1 MEKDDWRDRLFES
14 LSFPTLLLT
23 PDMVVTAANGKF
35 LEKYKYREEELI
47 GKQCNQILCKTE
59 EPCPKATCPIY
70 HTLNEKRGSSEVIEI
85 TGSNGQQV
93 YEDRVCSPIFD
104 ERGDVRYIMLSL
116 RDVTRTKLLEL
127 ELRKTNEFLE
137 NIIASSVSAIIV
149 SDMNGVILVMN
160 ESARKLFGY
169 TDNVAVGTSIAEYL
183 YTPGGARSV
192 MKKLRS
198 PDNGG
203 IGKLHTTEMT
213 VIHSSG
219 EEIPVEMNASIIY
232 QDGKE
237 IATMGIYTDLRPKIE
252 IEKRLKEAE
261 RIKLMQS
268 NKMASLGHLA
278 AGVAHEINNPLSGIL
293 IDTSLM
299 LEELEE
305 DNPLRKPI
313 QDIVADT
320 NRCKEIVKNLL
331 AYSRQTEFKKEVL
344 NINGVIEQA
353 FSFLREHALLQNIT
367 VNKEFS
373 SSMLIC
379 EGDNNQLIQV
389 FTNMIINA
397 TQAMDGKGT
406 ITIGASKDKEEGKIY
421 VEISDTGCGIPQ
433 ENIPKIFEPFFTTK
447 EEGKGTGLGLSTV
460 RDILEKHGG
469 NIKVKYTCPEGTTF
483 LIELPLVKVDE
494 ATLI

>member
-1 MEKDDWRDRLFES
+1 MKKNNWRNRLFES

-23 PDMVVTAANGKF
+23 PQMVVTAANDKF
-35 LEKYKYREEELI
+35 LDKYGYREEDLI
-47 GKQCNQILCKTE
+47 GKQCNQILCKTD
-59 EPCPKATCPIY
+59 EPCPKSTCPIY
-70 HTLNEKRGSSEVIEI
+70 HVLNEKRGASEIIEI
-85 TGSNGQQV
+85 PGSDGQEV
-93 YEDRVCSPIFD
+93 YEDRVCSPIFN
-104 ERGDVRYIMLSL
+104 EKGDVSYIMLSL

-127 ELRKTNEFLE
+127 ELRKTNDFLE
-137 NIIASSVSAIIV
+137 NIIASSVSAIV
-149 SDMNGVILVMN
+149 VADMKGVVLLMN
-160 ESARKLFGY
+160 ESARRLFGY
-169 TDNVAVGTSIAEYL
+169 TDQMAVGKSIAEYL

-198 PDNGG
+198 PDYGG
-203 IGKLHTTEMT
+203 VGKLHTTEMT

-219 EEIPVEMNASIIY
+219 DEIPVEMNASIIY
-232 QDGKE
+232 QDARE
-237 IATMGIYTDLRPKIE
+237 IATMGIYTDLRPRIAIE
-252 IEKRLKEAE
+252 RKLKEAE
-261 RIKLMQS
+261 RIKMMQS

-293 IDTSLM
+293 IDTNLI

-305 DNPLRKPI
+305 GSPLCKPI
-313 QDIVADT
+313 QDIISDT
-320 NRCKEIVKNLL
+320 NRCKDIVKNLL

-353 FSFLREHALLQNIT
+353 FSFMREHALLQNIT
-367 VNKEFS
+367 VHKDFS

-379 EGDNNQLIQV
+379 EGDNNQLLQV

-397 TQAMDGKGT
+397 TQAMNGKGS
-406 ITIGASKDKEEGKIY
+406 ITIGASKDKAEGKIY

-483 LIELPLVKVDE
+483 LIELPLIKVDE
-494 ATLI
+494 STLI